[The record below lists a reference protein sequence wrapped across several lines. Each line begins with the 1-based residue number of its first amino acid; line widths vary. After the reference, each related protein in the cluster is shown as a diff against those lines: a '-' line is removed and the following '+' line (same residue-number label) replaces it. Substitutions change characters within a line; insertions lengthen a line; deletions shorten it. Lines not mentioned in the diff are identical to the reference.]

1 VKSAGEMKP
10 CAANEDDQLWSA
22 LHRAAVEGG
31 NEFGKGISAR
41 ARAKSSPPNCGSLAD
56 AAFKKLDVKR
66 EFLAT
71 DSTDDGHRRR
81 FFYPEFHIGPG
92 TGRYRSFADLYQPT
106 PLGYLE
112 WIYRSERRR
121 NTARFNAME
130 HIFAVQCRQQSWS
143 NGKVPKHVFSWALS
157 LKRSPQYADGGTAV
171 PPRSTPAAHDVSS
184 FMGRPDAPDVEKF
197 GPRLMD
203 DKHEKKEILMTEAEA
218 KSPTDRRYHGG
229 NFFDAYCQPMIVMIG
244 FIEANL
250 EDWGVVLHIGPSL
263 AWLAP
268 LILGAGKNIEV
279 VIMKS
284 DGIRTAMSLWRWL
297 PFDDTRFETVL
308 ALDSDETPQ
317 EEDAFAIWP
326 AVLKFT
332 DDDNSHAMMRWMVGG
347 GRKFIA
353 KNSHIRPHIGQYAV
367 IQGNI
372 VGNHPRMNTH
382 SWHDSIVAFALH
394 RLGFPEDHRPWP
406 HALRKHINPFNRPIG
421 SHKLGWGR
429 QLFDYGFDEYY
440 LKTVPYMQTTVDG
453 TGLFSAIPQH
463 FNGEVTKENRWVA
476 TLYGT
481 SAAPDKG
488 HLRCRNA
495 YALDAMWMATHLGNA
510 AAVVSSKY
518 GNAWR
523 KDGAVVL
530 QDLHKKRKHRA
541 HGALRHVDFSSLKAD
556 ALECGLS
563 Q

>member
-1 VKSAGEMKP
+1 
-10 CAANEDDQLWSA
+10 
-22 LHRAAVEGG
+22 
-31 NEFGKGISAR
+31 
-41 ARAKSSPPNCGSLAD
+41 
-56 AAFKKLDVKR
+56 
-66 EFLAT
+66 
-71 DSTDDGHRRR
+71 
-81 FFYPEFHIGPG
+81 
-92 TGRYRSFADLYQPT
+92 
-106 PLGYLE
+106 
-112 WIYRSERRR
+112 
-121 NTARFNAME
+121 ME
-130 HIFAVQCRQQSWS
+130 HIYAVQSREHSWS
-143 NGKVPKHVFSWALS
+143 NDKVPKHVFSWALS

-171 PPRSTPAAHDVSS
+171 PPRSTPAAHDLSS
-184 FMGRPDAPDVEKF
+184 FEGRPDAPDVEKF
-197 GPRLMD
+197 GPRID
-203 DKHEKKEILMTEAEA
+203 RDAQGEEEEILMTEAEA
-218 KSPTDRRYHGG
+218 KSPTDTRYHGG
-229 NFFDAYCQPMIVMIG
+229 NFFDKYCQPMIVMID
-244 FIEANL
+244 FIVANI

-268 LILGAGKNIEV
+268 HILGAGENIEV

-308 ALDSDETPQ
+308 ALDADETPRG
-317 EEDAFAIWP
+317 EDAFRIWP
-326 AVLKFT
+326 AVLQFT
-332 DDDNSHAMMRWMVGG
+332 DDDNSHAMMRWLVGG
-347 GRKFIA
+347 GRGFIA
-353 KNSHIRPHIGQYAV
+353 KNRNISPHVSQYPP

-372 VGNHPRMNTH
+372 VGYHPRMNTY

-394 RLGFPEDHRPWP
+394 RTGFPEDHRPWP
-406 HALRKHINPFNRPIG
+406 HALREHINQFNNPDSDG
-421 SHKLGWGR
+421 HKLGWGR

-463 FNGEVTKENRWVA
+463 FNGEVTKDNRWVA

-495 YALDAMWMATHLGNA
+495 YALDAMWIATHPANA
-510 AAVVSSKY
+510 AAVISSKY
-518 GNAWR
+518 ADAWNNE
-523 KDGAVVL
+523 GITVL
-530 QDLHKKRKHRA
+530 QDIHKKRKHRA